1 MDILQSFFY
10 HVYHKFCNRLS
21 NPICDSSMTE
31 MDHKYIIKLPFV
43 GYASKLFA
51 KKLSSLVFNKFGVK
65 IVVVYKSCKL
75 SSFFSLKDVTPLPL
89 SSKLV
94 YKFNCLRD
102 VNTSYI
108 GETTRPLTERIDE
121 HLSKKKKTAV
131 SQHIQ
136 QCEACKRHDFVLHDF
151 EVMKRCRT
159 GGETRI
165 LEALLIKRH
174 APVINRQMHLSGV
187 SFILSVY

>member
-108 GETTRPLTERIDE
+108 VLYIGFT
-121 HLSKKKKTAV
+121 KV
-131 SQHIQ
+131 
-136 QCEACKRHDFVLHDF
+136 FV
-151 EVMKRCRT
+151 CW
-159 GGETRI
+159 
-165 LEALLIKRH
+165 
-174 APVINRQMHLSGV
+174 APDKG
-187 SFILSVY
+187 